1 MTKAARVISP
11 AKRFLRAQC
20 EGLEER
26 QAKAWLVEFAPV
38 IRILVGK
45 YRHAIEY
52 ISGFDQDDLVPIAQM
67 AVLEACLTFNPNA
80 SGTLRTWVGN
90 IVRWRLAAAISSAQ
104 DETMLVYGD
113 LYHAVSGSGGNS
125 HTADQ
130 LPQEAAAVGGNIEEQ
145 LDIRREFRDFEALR
159 AAGETDV
166 EVLAEAFEAGW
177 TEEGVAALAEE
188 LRPRRRRRLVAVK

>member
-45 YRHAIEY
+45 YRHSIEY

-113 LYHAVSGSGGNS
+113 LYHAVAGSAG
-125 HTADQ
+125 HAEE
-130 LPQEAAAVGGNIEEQ
+130 EAVAVGGNIEEQ

-188 LRPRRRRRLVAVK
+188 LRPRRRKRLVAVA